1 MVNGYMPG
9 GIIPLEYTTHAIA
22 AMNEREIPAEWI
34 ERVVNEPALRL
45 PDPNDPELE
54 RFFGIIPEYGDRV
67 LRVVV
72 NTRVATWRIVSVFFD
87 RDMKGEL

>member
-87 RDMKGEL
+87 RGMKGEL